1 MGKNLHYSILPFVK
15 KALAEHT
22 NVSRI
27 EMINDSDFYIIKV
40 YRKFGSDLHVILNDD
55 YYFGDYAQIEA
66 HSILKNGGFILIARP
81 EATSSEGNDSASRI
95 GVGKIGRLLGALN
108 KQDYWTYEPPPPK
121 KST

>member
-22 NVSRI
+22 NVSKI

-40 YRKFGSDLHVILNDD
+40 YRNFGSDLHVVLSDD

-66 HSILKNGGFILIARP
+66 HSILKDGGFILIARP
-81 EATSSEGNDSASRI
+81 EATNSEGNDVKSRI

-108 KQDYWTYEPPPPK
+108 KPDYWTHEPAPK